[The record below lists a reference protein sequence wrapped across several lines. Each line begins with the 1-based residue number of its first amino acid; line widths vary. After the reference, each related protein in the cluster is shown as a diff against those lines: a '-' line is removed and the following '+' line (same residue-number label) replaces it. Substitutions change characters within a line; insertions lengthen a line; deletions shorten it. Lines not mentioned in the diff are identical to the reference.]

1 MEPAARRVFISHSSK
16 SSFATG
22 VCRLVVRQ
30 LRAKNYQV
38 FLDADELR
46 PGEEWRSVLNHR
58 LADCHAAV
66 LLLSREALASP
77 WVRREINILLWR
89 RSLGAAVHVIPALI
103 GDVGRDDVAAAGFSE
118 LEPFQYARLPGG
130 KSGKSDAALLATAIT
145 DRFADLK
152 AEPVM
157 RDPMQKWIDRVTFFL
172 SHVGDDESINDCG
185 RYLGIAEEDL
195 SYLKLPEGRRF
206 LAHQL
211 LNQDLTNSTYSA
223 VRAVSD
229 YLGREWLAKLIQDI
243 AFVWV
248 NMQAARQLLDVY
260 EEPGGGVALLN
271 ARSALTAY
279 EYIDRATCRGDYWRE
294 MAGTPVGEDAVP
306 ELVAHYERAV
316 AAMLGVEPPWTLT
329 DMTPRSGMCVLVV
342 DPAGVRMEVVAQAIR
357 ITRERHPWLVIML
370 MTGDTVA
377 GQDIVTT
384 LGPERVRELV
394 PVLGP
399 RDEPDARR
407 LVKDLRRLCSDVN

>member
-1 MEPAARRVFISHSSK
+1 MEPADRRVFISHSSK
-16 SSFATG
+16 GPFATA
-22 VCRLVVRQ
+22 VCRLVARQ

-46 PGEEWRSVLNHR
+46 PGQEWRSVLNHR

-66 LLLSREALASP
+66 LLLSRDALASP
-77 WVRREINILLWR
+77 WVRREVDILLWR
-89 RSLGAAVHVIPALI
+89 RSLGAPVQVIPALT
-103 GDVGRDDVAAAGFSE
+103 GDVGPDDVAAAGFSE
-118 LEPFQYARLPGG
+118 LEAFQYARLPGG
-130 KSGKSDAALLATAIT
+130 KRGKSGAALLATAIT
-145 DRFADLK
+145 DRFADLT
-152 AEPVM
+152 AEPAT
-157 RDPMQKWIDRVTFFL
+157 RDPMRKWIDRVTFFL

-185 RYLGIAEEDL
+185 RHLGIAEEDL

-248 NMQAARQLLDVY
+248 NMQAARQLLSVY
-260 EEPGGGVALLN
+260 EEAGGGVALLN

-279 EYIDRATCRGDYWRE
+279 EYLDRATCRGEYWRE

-316 AAMLGVEPPWTLT
+316 ADMLGVEPPWTLA
-329 DMTPRSGMCVLVV
+329 DITPRSQMCVLVV

-357 ITRERHPWLVIML
+357 ITRERHPWLVILL
-370 MTGDTVA
+370 MTGDA
-377 GQDIVTT
+377 LGGQDIVTT
-384 LGPERVRELV
+384 LGPERVRELA
-394 PVLGP
+394 PVLRP

-407 LVKDLRRLCSDVN
+407 LVKDLRRLTSDV